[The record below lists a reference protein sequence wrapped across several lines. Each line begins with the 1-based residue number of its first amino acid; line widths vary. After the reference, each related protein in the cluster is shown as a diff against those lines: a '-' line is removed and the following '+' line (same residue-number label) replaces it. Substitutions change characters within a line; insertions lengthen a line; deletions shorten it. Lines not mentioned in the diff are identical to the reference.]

1 MIVTN
6 LSDMNYGR
14 GINAITERVLARFF
28 RQKKR
33 DRVHSYPAGFL
44 GPVHRKNAWQIGG
57 QIGEPD
63 PYGRQYLMGSS
74 EWDSD
79 ALQD

>member
-1 MIVTN
+1 MVSIW
-6 LSDMNYGR
+6 
-14 GINAITERVLARFF
+14 FF

-33 DRVHSYPAGFL
+33 DRVHSYPAGL
-44 GPVHRKNAWQIGG
+44 LDPVHRKNAWQIGG
-57 QIGEPD
+57 QIGKPD

-79 ALQD
+79 ALQDELKGIIVGTL